1 MTALAGPFAIV
12 ASLLALGGASKAV
25 QPTDTVGALRQLGLP
40 SSGALVRVGGV
51 AELVIGVGALVT
63 GARPFAVLV
72 AVSFA
77 AFAAFVA
84 LALRRGAPIGSC
96 GCFGKA
102 DTPPSR
108 MHVVVD
114 VAAALVAAA
123 VAIDPVGGITDVV
136 ADQPLLGLPF
146 LLLVAVGVYLAFLTL
161 TLLPR
166 TLAMLPS
173 RKVRAS

>member
-1 MTALAGPFAIV
+1 VTALAGPFAIV
-12 ASLLALGGASKAV
+12 AALLALGGASKAV
-25 QPTDTVGALRQLGLP
+25 QPADTAGALRGLGLP
-40 SSGALVRVGGV
+40 HGAALVRVGGV

-72 AVSFA
+72 AVSYAGFA
-77 AFAAFVA
+77 GFVA

-96 GCFGKA
+96 GCFGRA
-102 DTPPSR
+102 ETPPSR
-108 MHVVVD
+108 THIVVD
-114 VAAALVAAA
+114 LAATLVAVA
-123 VAIDPVGGITDVV
+123 VAVDPVGGVTDVV

-146 LLLVAVGVYLAFLTL
+146 LLLVGVGVYLVYLTL

-173 RKVRAS
+173 RK

>member
-1 MTALAGPFAIV
+1 MTALTGLFAIV
-12 ASLLALGGASKAV
+12 ASLLALGGASKAM
-25 QPTDTVGALRQLGLP
+25 QPADTVGALRGLGLP
-40 SSGALVRVGGV
+40 SSGALVRAGGV

-77 AFAAFVA
+77 AFAVFVA

-102 DTPPSR
+102 DTPPSVT
-108 MHVVVD
+108 HIVFNACAAG
-114 VAAALVAAA
+114 VAVGVA
-123 VAIDPVGGITDVV
+123 VDPVSGIADVV

-173 RKVRAS
+173 RK

>member
-1 MTALAGPFAIV
+1 MIALAGPFAIV
-12 ASLLALGGASKAV
+12 AALLALGGASKAL
-25 QPTDTVGALRQLGLP
+25 QPADTVGALRGLGLP
-40 SSGALVRVGGV
+40 DSGALVRAGGV
-51 AELVIGVGALVT
+51 TELVIGVGALVT

-72 AVSFA
+72 AVSYA

-84 LALRRGAPIGSC
+84 LALRRGAPISSC

-108 MHVVVD
+108 THIFVD
-114 VAAALVAAA
+114 VAAALVATA
-123 VAIDPVGGITDVV
+123 VAIDPVGGIPDVM

-146 LLLVAVGVYLAFLTL
+146 LLLVVVGVYLTFLVL

-166 TLAMLPS
+166 TLAALPS
-173 RKVRAS
+173 RQ

>member
-1 MTALAGPFAIV
+1 VTVLAGPFAIV
-12 ASLLALGGASKAV
+12 AALLALGGASKAV
-25 QPTDTVGALRQLGLP
+25 QPADTVGALRGLGLP
-40 SSGALVRVGGV
+40 NSGVLVRAGGV

-72 AVSFA
+72 AISYA

-96 GCFGKA
+96 GCFGRA
-102 DTPPSR
+102 ETPPSR
-108 MHVVVD
+108 THVVVN

-123 VAIDPVGGITDVV
+123 VAVDPFGGVGDVV

-146 LLLVAVGVYLAFLTL
+146 LLLVAVGVYLVFLAL

-173 RKVRAS
+173 RR

>member
-1 MTALAGPFAIV
+1 VTALAGPFAIV
-12 ASLLALGGASKAV
+12 AALLALGGASKAV
-25 QPTDTVGALRQLGLP
+25 QPADTVGALRGLGLP
-40 SSGALVRVGGV
+40 GSGALVRAGGV
-51 AELVIGVGALVT
+51 VELVIGVGALVS

-72 AVSFA
+72 AVSYG
-77 AFAAFVA
+77 AFAGFVA

-108 MHVVVD
+108 THVVVNI
-114 VAAALVAAA
+114 AAALVAVLVA
-123 VAIDPVGGITDVV
+123 VDPFGGITDVV

-146 LLLVAVGVYLAFLTL
+146 LLLVGVGVYLVFLTL

-173 RKVRAS
+173 RK